1 MENKQN
7 KIQNIDEKS
16 FRSTLK
22 NISKEHFDGH
32 TDFIKLTPEQKLQW
46 LSSAAQFY
54 FEIKK

>member
-1 MENKQN
+1 MKNKQD

-16 FRSTLK
+16 FRSILK

-54 FEIKK
+54 FEKK